1 VLGGDDVEV
10 PWDGRTTGEICVRS
24 NHVMAGYW
32 QAPDATAAA
41 LRGGWL
47 RTGDVATVS
56 PDGYL
61 TIVDRTK
68 DLIVS
73 GGENI
78 SGVEIEK
85 VLAEHPAVLESAV
98 VGAPDDRWGEVPRAY
113 VVLRPG
119 CDARPEELR
128 EHVRSRL
135 ARFKAPRDVILL
147 AELPRTGTG
156 KVSKPALRA
165 RRDPF

>member
-1 VLGGDDVEV
+1 
-10 PWDGRTTGEICVRS
+10 
-24 NHVMAGYW
+24 M
-32 QAPDATAAA
+32 
-41 LRGGWL
+41 
-47 RTGDVATVS
+47 S

-98 VGAPDDRWGEVPRAY
+98 VGVADERWGEVPRAY

-119 CDARPEELR
+119 RSAAPAELR
-128 EHVRSRL
+128 EHVRTRL
-135 ARFKAPRDVILL
+135 ARFKAPRDVIVL
-147 AELPRTGTG
+147 AALPRTGTG
-156 KVSKPALRA
+156 KVSKPALRE
-165 RRDPF
+165 RHD